1 MADKFF
7 KITLAELP
15 VVKEDPNYV
24 HINPD
29 VQMWAMIANEHY
41 FPVAYLPCNGD
52 LIKIEKDKA
61 YVYDGYYYY
70 FRGMV
75 DNNEEAE
82 TPGIYYN
89 KMSRTYF
96 AVLCDPDNPAHD
108 IYSVKNNPMQPQLSA
123 DAIRKTLEEKG
134 ETIYVACHSNSSR
147 SAIPDITKNDGF
159 LKRAAKTVLKEK
171 NIELDNYK
179 SSFGNKN
186 ELFNLKQVLRSPDG
200 KMSIMLFERLME
212 ALHLKYTIIIEEV
225 SPEEA
230 CGKKIMDP
238 IRISSEDTF
247 EMSSLYPNEVKELP
261 NQNDNTNDTEDE
273 EDEDV

>member
-1 MADKFF
+1 MADKFY

-15 VVKEDPNYV
+15 IVKEDPNFV
-24 HINPD
+24 HINSD

-41 FPVAYLPCNGD
+41 FPVAYMPCQGD
-52 LIKIEKDKA
+52 LIHIEKDKA
-61 YVYDGYYYY
+61 YVYNGYYYY

-75 DNNEEAE
+75 ANNEEAE
-82 TPGIYYN
+82 VPGIYYN
-89 KMSRTYF
+89 KMTRAYF
-96 AVLCDPDNPAHD
+96 VVLCDPENPAHD

-123 DAIRKTLEEKG
+123 DAIKKTLEEKG
-134 ETIYVACHSNSSR
+134 ETIYVACHSNNSR
-147 SAIPDITKNDGF
+147 SAIPGITKNDGF

>member
-1 MADKFF
+1 MADKFY

-15 VVKEDPNYV
+15 IVKEDPNFV
-24 HINPD
+24 HINSD

-41 FPVAYLPCNGD
+41 FPVAYMPCQGD
-52 LIKIEKDKA
+52 LIHIEKDKA
-61 YVYDGYYYY
+61 YVYNGYYYY

-75 DNNEEAE
+75 ANNEEAE
-82 TPGIYYN
+82 VPGIYYN
-89 KMSRTYF
+89 KRNRTYF
-96 AVLCDPDNPAHD
+96 VVLCDPENPAHD

-123 DAIRKTLEEKG
+123 DAIKKTLEEKG
-134 ETIYVACHSNSSR
+134 ETIYVACHSNNSR
-147 SAIPDITKNDGF
+147 SAIPGITKNDGF

-230 CGKKIMDP
+230 CGKKIMEP

-247 EMSSLYPNEVKELP
+247 EMSSLYPEEVKELP
-261 NQNDNTNDTEDE
+261 SQKDNDTMDEE
-273 EDEDV
+273 EDEDA

>member
-15 VVKEDPNYV
+15 IVKEDPNYV

-29 VQMWAMIANEHY
+29 VQLWAMIANEHY

-96 AVLCDPDNPAHD
+96 VVLCDPDNPAHD

-230 CGKKIMDP
+230 CGKKIIDP

>member
-1 MADKFF
+1 MADKFY

-15 VVKEDPNYV
+15 VVKEDPNFV
-24 HINPD
+24 RINPD

-41 FPVAYLPCNGD
+41 FPVAYMPCQGD
-52 LIKIEKDKA
+52 LIHIEKDKA
-61 YVYDGYYYY
+61 YVYNGYYYY

-75 DNNEEAE
+75 AKNEEAE
-82 TPGIYYN
+82 VPGIYYN
-89 KMSRTYF
+89 KMTRTYF
-96 AVLCDPDNPAHD
+96 VVLCDTENPAHD

-123 DAIRKTLEEKG
+123 DAIKKTLEEKG

-147 SAIPDITKNDGF
+147 SAIPDISKNDGF

-247 EMSSLYPNEVKELP
+247 EMSSLYPDEVKDLP
-261 NQNDNTNDTEDE
+261 NQSDNTTEEE
-273 EDEDV
+273 EDEDA

>member
-1 MADKFF
+1 MADKFY

-15 VVKEDPNYV
+15 IVKEDPNFV
-24 HINPD
+24 HINSD
-29 VQMWAMIANEHY
+29 VQMWAMIANAHY
-41 FPVAYLPCNGD
+41 IPVAYMPCQGD
-52 LIKIEKDKA
+52 LIHIEKDKA
-61 YVYDGYYYY
+61 YMHNGYYYY
-70 FRGMV
+70 FRGV
-75 DNNEEAE
+75 VANNEEAE
-82 TPGIYYN
+82 VPGIYYN
-89 KMSRTYF
+89 KMTRTYF
-96 AVLCDPDNPAHD
+96 VVLCDPENPAHD

-123 DAIRKTLEEKG
+123 DAIKKTLEEKG
-134 ETIYVACHSNSSR
+134 ETIYVACHSNNSR
-147 SAIPDITKNDGF
+147 SAIPGITKNDGF

-230 CGKKIMDP
+230 CGKKIMEP

-247 EMSSLYPNEVKELP
+247 EMSSLYPEEVKELP
-261 NQNDNTNDTEDE
+261 NQKDNDTMDEE
-273 EDEDV
+273 EDEDA

>member
-1 MADKFF
+1 MADKFY

-15 VVKEDPNYV
+15 IVKEDPNFV
-24 HINPD
+24 HINSD

-41 FPVAYLPCNGD
+41 FPVAYMPCQGD
-52 LIKIEKDKA
+52 LIHIEKDKA
-61 YVYDGYYYY
+61 YVYNGYYYY
-70 FRGMV
+70 FRVMV
-75 DNNEEAE
+75 ANNNEAE
-82 TPGIYYN
+82 VPGIYYN
-89 KMSRTYF
+89 KMTRTYF
-96 AVLCDPDNPAHD
+96 VVLCDPENPAHD

-123 DAIRKTLEEKG
+123 DAIKKTLEEKG

-179 SSFGNKN
+179 SSLGNKT

-230 CGKKIMDP
+230 CGKKIMEP

-247 EMSSLYPNEVKELP
+247 EMSSLYPEEVKELP
-261 NQNDNTNDTEDE
+261 NQKDNDTMDEE
-273 EDEDV
+273 EDEDA

>member
-1 MADKFF
+1 MADKFY

-15 VVKEDPNYV
+15 IVKEDPNFV
-24 HINPD
+24 HINSD

-41 FPVAYLPCNGD
+41 FPVAYMPCQGD
-52 LIKIEKDKA
+52 LIHIEKDKA

-75 DNNEEAE
+75 ANNEEAE
-82 TPGIYYN
+82 VPGIYYN
-89 KMSRTYF
+89 KMARTYF
-96 AVLCDPDNPAHD
+96 VVLCDPKNPAHD

-123 DAIRKTLEEKG
+123 DAIKKTLEEKG
-134 ETIYVACHSNSSR
+134 ETIYVACHSKNSR
-147 SAIPDITKNDGF
+147 SAIPGITKNDGF

-230 CGKKIMDP
+230 CGKKIMEP

-247 EMSSLYPNEVKELP
+247 EMSSLYPEEVKELP
-261 NQNDNTNDTEDE
+261 NQKDNDTMDEE
-273 EDEDV
+273 EDEDA

>member
-1 MADKFF
+1 MADKFY

-15 VVKEDPNYV
+15 IVKEDPNFV
-24 HINPD
+24 HINSD

-41 FPVAYLPCNGD
+41 FPVAYMPCQGD
-52 LIKIEKDKA
+52 LIHIEKDKA
-61 YVYDGYYYY
+61 YVYNGYYYY

-75 DNNEEAE
+75 ANNEEAE
-82 TPGIYYN
+82 VPGIYYN
-89 KMSRTYF
+89 KMTRTAF
-96 AVLCDPDNPAHD
+96 VVVCDHENLAHD

-123 DAIRKTLEEKG
+123 DAIKKTLEEKG
-134 ETIYVACHSNSSR
+134 ETIYVACHSNNSR
-147 SAIPDITKNDGF
+147 SAIPGITKNDGF

-230 CGKKIMDP
+230 CGKKIMAP

-247 EMSSLYPNEVKELP
+247 EMSSLYPEEVKELP
-261 NQNDNTNDTEDE
+261 NQKDNDTMDEE
-273 EDEDV
+273 EDEDA

>member
-1 MADKFF
+1 MADKFY

-15 VVKEDPNYV
+15 IVKEDPNFV
-24 HINPD
+24 HINSD

-41 FPVAYLPCNGD
+41 FPVAYMPCQGD
-52 LIKIEKDKA
+52 LIHIEKDKA
-61 YVYDGYYYY
+61 YVYNGYYYY

-75 DNNEEAE
+75 ANNEEAE
-82 TPGIYYN
+82 VPGIYYN
-89 KMSRTYF
+89 KMTRAYF
-96 AVLCDPDNPAHD
+96 VVLCDPENPAHD

-123 DAIRKTLEEKG
+123 DAIKKTLEEKG

-230 CGKKIMDP
+230 CGKKIMEP

-247 EMSSLYPNEVKELP
+247 EMSSLYPEEVRELP
-261 NQNDNTNDTEDE
+261 NQKDNDTMDEE
-273 EDEDV
+273 EDEDA